1 MIAVADELAA
11 AADLARA
18 KDHLQPAV
26 LARGAESH
34 VTPDDGPGARAL
46 LRPENEDLFR

>member
-18 KDHLQPAV
+18 KDTMQPAV
-26 LARGAESH
+26 LVSGADRH
-34 VTPDDGPGARAL
+34 VTPDDGPGAAALIRA
-46 LRPENEDLFR
+46 PEQDLFR

>member
-18 KDHLQPAV
+18 KNLSQPVV
-26 LARGAESH
+26 LIKGAERH
-34 VTPDDGPGARAL
+34 VTPDDGAGAKAVI
-46 LRPENEDLFR
+46 RPKSEDLFR